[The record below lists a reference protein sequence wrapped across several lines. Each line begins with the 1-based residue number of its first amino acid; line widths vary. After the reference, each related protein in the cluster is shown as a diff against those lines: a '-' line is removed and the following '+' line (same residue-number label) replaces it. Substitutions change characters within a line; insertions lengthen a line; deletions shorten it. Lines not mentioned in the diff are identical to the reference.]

1 LTSHDLRLN
10 LLFGFLGS
18 GKTTLARRLLDQ
30 PPDARKT
37 AIIVNEFGDVGVD
50 GAILSGRNVNMVEL
64 TSGCLCCTL
73 KGPLLQAVEELHAQ
87 AGAQRIIVEATGV
100 AQPEEMLET
109 FADRSLRA
117 RCEIGPIVTV
127 VDASRYERLSEML
140 GEFYGAQIENSD
152 LVILNKTDLASAE
165 VLESVRK
172 DVAKLNPRAE
182 ILFSERCDVD
192 VAEVLNG
199 PPSAAI
205 ERRASERHADGDRS
219 RGPEPRDHTPD
230 LEQDH
235 DHIHDHDHDHDHHHA
250 DRRHAPADSFVL
262 SAEGPHDVAALHAF
276 FSGLPPAVWR
286 AKGFVVADGF
296 AIAEQGPSL
305 VQYAM
310 GQLEITRCDPRT
322 HYNIVFIGRGMDRE
336 MLDAGLRRTLA
347 GN

>member
-1 LTSHDLRLN
+1 MTSHDLRLN

-18 GKTTLARRLLDQ
+18 GKTTLARRLLDE

-50 GAILSGRNVNMVEL
+50 GAILSGRNVDMVEL
-64 TSGCLCCTL
+64 NSGCLCCTL
-73 KGPLLQAVEELHAQ
+73 KGPLLQAVEELHAH

-127 VDASRYERLSEML
+127 VDASRYGRLSEML
-140 GEFYGAQIENSD
+140 GEFYDAQIENSD
-152 LVILNKTDLASAE
+152 LIILNKTDLASAE
-165 VLESVRK
+165 VLEAVRK
-172 DVAKLNPRAE
+172 EVARLNPRAE

-199 PPSAAI
+199 PASGVI
-205 ERRASERHADGDRS
+205 ERRASWPHADEDGLRGSGRRDRLPD
-219 RGPEPRDHTPD
+219 PEP
-230 LEQDH
+230 H
-235 DHIHDHDHDHDHHHA
+235 DHVHDDDHDHHHD

-262 SAEGPHDVAALHAF
+262 AAEGPRDVAALHAF
-276 FSGLPPAVWR
+276 FANLPPAVWR
-286 AKGFVVADGF
+286 AKGFLVADGF
-296 AIAEQGPSL
+296 AVAQKGPSL

-310 GQLEITRCDPRT
+310 GQLEITRSEPRS

-336 MLDAGLRRTLA
+336 MLDAGLRGTLV
-347 GN
+347 GD

>member
-1 LTSHDLRLN
+1 MTSHDLRLN

-73 KGPLLQAVEELHAQ
+73 KGPLLQAVEELHTQ

-152 LVILNKTDLASAE
+152 LIILNKTDLASAE

-172 DVAKLNPRAE
+172 DVVRLNPGAE

-199 PPSAAI
+199 PPSAVI
-205 ERRASERHADGDRS
+205 QRRASEHHADGDGS
-219 RGPEPRDHTPD
+219 RGSAGHDHTPD
-230 LEQDH
+230 HEQHH
-235 DHIHDHDHDHDHHHA
+235 DHIHDHDHDHHHA
-250 DRRHAPADSFVL
+250 DRRHAPANSFVL
-262 SAEGPHDVAALHAF
+262 AAEGPHDVAALHAF
-276 FSGLPPAVWR
+276 FISLPPAVWR

-296 AIAEQGPSL
+296 SIAEKGPSL

-310 GQLEITRCDPRT
+310 GQLEITRCDSRK

-336 MLDAGLRRTLA
+336 MLDAGLRGTLV